1 MDTPCYEEFYI
12 SCNPPLL
19 PAGVA
24 EVVEQ
29 TKAAL
34 EVRFPHISLR

>member
-1 MDTPCYEEFYI
+1 MGTSCYEEFYI

-24 EVVEQ
+24 EVVGQ
-29 TKAAL
+29 TNAARD
-34 EVRFPHISLR
+34 VRFPHFPLN